1 MACVQ
6 ARHIYRGYRDEVHGG
21 LHPQFSHPSAPLLH
35 LMERKQDASGS
46 MGQQR
51 NGPFLPLGV
60 LYLPGVTY
68 TTYTLPSRDLH
79 LRKLRW
85 VA

>member
-1 MACVQ
+1 M
-6 ARHIYRGYRDEVHGG
+6 D
-21 LHPQFSHPSAPLLH
+21 
-35 LMERKQDASGS
+35 
-46 MGQQR
+46 QQR

-60 LYLPGVTY
+60 PYLPGVTY
-68 TTYTLPSRDLH
+68 TSYTLPSLDLY